1 MNGSVT
7 GKPTIYWAQ
16 CPSSGHTQAEE
27 HPPVPL
33 EARHTGGPPKLATLL
48 DPQKEKTLRPP
59 HFWRTL
65 ELIMLMRYCP
75 ANHSR

>member
-59 HFWRTL
+59 PFL
-65 ELIMLMRYCP
+65 
-75 ANHSR
+75 ANFRAHNAHALLPSQP